1 MSRKLCPAELSL
13 DEDEGGVMVNSAR
26 FTGSEAQGSR
36 RELRLER
43 QRERRL
49 VLRHRWYAGGLATLI
64 SAALIFTGVGTPAL
78 ADTPTP
84 TPTDTAAATPPADD
98 TTPPADDTTPPADDT
113 TPPADD
119 ATPPADEATPPPA
132 DGATDPTPTPS
143 PTATDPVDP
152 SAKSTLKTSTD
163 ALGDVGIE
171 AVPPATGTNA
181 VITVK
186 VGSDRTGITGVTPLA
201 GVTLVLNTGNAAGTA
216 PSGTRPD
223 GVSGTGAGWALC
235 VSDVDGDCSFTV
247 PNTQAT
253 PTVGVNRD
261 KRFWVLQAGTSPAGY
276 YSNPSLRTGGSS
288 GAGTA
293 MQYTFQ
299 TGTQLRAGTTYSSQ
313 NANDFMLS
321 SGNSLLTASG
331 GIWQQSRTNP
341 ALPASCGLDVA
352 LILDLS
358 GSVQTAGALPA
369 LKQAA
374 DTFVNSLVGT
384 QSRMSLFSFSTIS
397 PAVGATQNYPSL
409 TSVSTTAQANAFKN
423 RYAAWTATGNTNWDR
438 GFGTAAAANSLGN
451 NFDIAVVI
459 TDGNPTAYNDP
470 SQGPGNTN
478 RFRETE
484 NGIFSANA
492 LKHGPVGAPA
502 PTRILAFGVGDGAT
516 GAATALNLRAI
527 SGGTAYNGSNG
538 TGRRLLPDDRL
549 PGSRWCASR
558 SRARQLPGNADG
570 DQADRPLRQHRFRHH
585 RCHARRRRLGVQL
598 HGQHRGGHPG
608 ERHQDHDRRRHGQ
621 RQLSAHLHSGHPVSI
636 GRGGGDSAARLHARA
651 RSTGTAPS
659 VRTSTPAPR

>member
-1 MSRKLCPAELSL
+1 M
-13 DEDEGGVMVNSAR
+13 
-26 FTGSEAQGSR
+26 
-36 RELRLER
+36 
-43 QRERRL
+43 
-49 VLRHRWYAGGLATLI
+49 
-64 SAALIFTGVGTPAL
+64 
-78 ADTPTP
+78 
-84 TPTDTAAATPPADD
+84 
-98 TTPPADDTTPPADDT
+98 
-113 TPPADD
+113 
-119 ATPPADEATPPPA
+119 
-132 DGATDPTPTPS
+132 
-143 PTATDPVDP
+143 
-152 SAKSTLKTSTD
+152 
-163 ALGDVGIE
+163 
-171 AVPPATGTNA
+171 
-181 VITVK
+181 K

-201 GVTLVLNTGNAAGTA
+201 GVTLVLNTGNAANTA

-223 GVSGTGAGWALC
+223 GVAGTGAGWSLC

-261 KRFWVLQAGTSPAGY
+261 KRFWVLQAGTAPAGY

-374 DTFVNSLVGT
+374 NTFVDSLAGT

-409 TSVSTTAQANAFKN
+409 TSVSTTAQGTAFKN

-438 GFGTAAAANSLGN
+438 GFGTAAAANSLAN

-492 LKHGPVGAPA
+492 LKHGPIGAPA

-527 SGGTAYNGSNG
+527 SGGTVLQRQQRA
-538 TGRRLLPDDRL
+538 GRRLLPDDRL
-549 PGSRWCASR
+549 PRGGRCASR

-570 DQADRPLRQHRFRHH
+570 HQADRAFGQHRLRHH
-585 RCHARRRRLGVQL
+585 RGHACRRGLGVQH
-598 HGQHRGGHPG
+598 HGEHRRSDADQRHP
-608 ERHQDHDRRRHGQ
+608 DHDRRWHGQ
-621 RQLSAHLHSGHPVSI
+621 RQLPAHVHPGHPVRI
-636 GRGGGDSAARLHARA
+636 RERRRDSAARLHAGA
-651 RSTGTAPS
+651 RRRPQRGL
-659 VRTSTPAPR
+659 